1 MLRIRMMRF
10 GRKRQ
15 PSYRVVVL
23 PRGTRSGR
31 SKYVESLGWVDPIA
45 HKNDINKDRANY
57 WLAVGAQPSDTV
69 WNLFVREGIVQG
81 DKRKKGKAGISKEV
95 EAVEEPKE
103 AVAEPV
109 QSEEGGD
116 EKAEAPASEE
126 TPKEEAPDKNEKVEE
141 ETLKEKASEK
151 KGKAKDEKASEEKKD
166 VKEGEPAAEKAKED
180 TSTEET
186 KKEGDS

>member
-103 AVAEPV
+103 AIVA
-109 QSEEGGD
+109 D
-116 EKAEAPASEE
+116 EKAETPAPEEE
-126 TPKEEAPDKNEKVEE
+126 TPKAEAPDKNEKVEE